1 MIKDNIN
8 EKIKIKE
15 AIIVEGRDD
24 EARVKQSIDAM
35 IIVTH
40 GFGIKEET
48 WTLIDKAYR
57 EKGVIIFTDPDHA
70 GEMIRRKIEKR
81 CPKAMH
87 ANLSREKARKNKD
100 IGVENARRED
110 ILTAILS
117 AKSNKNDTQ
126 GESLLANNSQTENQ
140 SKNQAEN
147 ELENQSEIQLSNNLQ
162 SESSLRL
169 EDIYALGI
177 CGGEGAKIR
186 REKLC
191 DKLGIG
197 YTNAKGFIK
206 RANDFGISK
215 KEIMEAME
223 IE

>member
-1 MIKDNIN
+1 MLRQMIKDNIN

-24 EARVKQSIDAM
+24 EARVKQAIDAM

-48 WTLIDKAYR
+48 WNLIDKAYR

-81 CPKAMH
+81 CPKALH

-100 IGVENARRED
+100 IGIENASPED
-110 ILTAILS
+110 ILSAILS
-117 AKSNKNDTQ
+117 AKSKKRGTQ
-126 GESLLANNSQTENQ
+126 GKSPLSINSQ
-140 SKNQAEN
+140 S
-147 ELENQSEIQLSNNLQ
+147 ENQSENQAKNQLSKNLQ
-162 SESSLRL
+162 SEEPLNI
-169 EDIYALGI
+169 EDVYALGI
-177 CGGEGAKIR
+177 CGGEGSKVR
-186 REKLC
+186 RERLC

-215 KEIMEAME
+215 KDIMEALLVE
-223 IE
+223 

>member
-1 MIKDNIN
+1 MIKDNMY

-81 CPKAMH
+81 CPKALH

-100 IGVENARRED
+100 IGVENASSED

-117 AKSNKNDTQ
+117 AKSKKNDTQ
-126 GESLLANNSQTENQ
+126 GESLLSNNSQ
-140 SKNQAEN
+140 
-147 ELENQSEIQLSNNLQ
+147 
-162 SESSLRL
+162 SESPLSP

-186 REKLC
+186 RERLC

-215 KEIMEAME
+215 KDIMEALLVE
-223 IE
+223 

>member
-1 MIKDNIN
+1 MIKDNID

-48 WTLIDKAYR
+48 WKLIDKAYR

-81 CPKAMH
+81 CPKALH

-100 IGVENARRED
+100 IGVENASSED

-117 AKSNKNDTQ
+117 AKSKKNDTQ
-126 GESLLANNSQTENQ
+126 GKSLLSNNSQ
-140 SKNQAEN
+140 
-147 ELENQSEIQLSNNLQ
+147 
-162 SESSLRL
+162 SESPLSP

-186 REKLC
+186 RERLC

-215 KEIMEAME
+215 KDIMEALLVE
-223 IE
+223 

>member
-1 MIKDNIN
+1 MIKDNID

-81 CPKAMH
+81 CPKALH

-100 IGVENARRED
+100 IGVENARPQD
-110 ILTAILS
+110 VLTAILS
-117 AKSNKNDTQ
+117 AKSKKNDTQ
-126 GESLLANNSQTENQ
+126 GKSL
-140 SKNQAEN
+140 
-147 ELENQSEIQLSNNLQ
+147 LSNNSQ
-162 SESSLRL
+162 SESSLSP

-186 REKLC
+186 RERLC

-215 KEIMEAME
+215 KDIMEALLVE
-223 IE
+223 

>member
-1 MIKDNIN
+1 MIKDNID

-81 CPKAMH
+81 CPKALH

-100 IGVENARRED
+100 IGVENARPQD
-110 ILTAILS
+110 VLTAIMS
-117 AKSNKNDTQ
+117 AKSKKSETQ
-126 GESLLANNSQTENQ
+126 GKSLLSNNSQ
-140 SKNQAEN
+140 
-147 ELENQSEIQLSNNLQ
+147 
-162 SESSLRL
+162 SESPLSP

-186 REKLC
+186 RERLC
-191 DKLGIG
+191 DKLSLIH
-197 YTNAKGFIK
+197 I
-206 RANDFGISK
+206 
-215 KEIMEAME
+215 
-223 IE
+223 

>member
-1 MIKDNIN
+1 MIKDNID

-81 CPKAMH
+81 CPKALH
-87 ANLSREKARKNKD
+87 ANLSREKAIKNKD
-100 IGVENARRED
+100 IGVENASSED
-110 ILTAILS
+110 ILTAIMS
-117 AKSNKNDTQ
+117 AKSKKSETQ
-126 GESLLANNSQTENQ
+126 GKSLLSNNSQ
-140 SKNQAEN
+140 
-147 ELENQSEIQLSNNLQ
+147 
-162 SESSLRL
+162 SESPLSP

-186 REKLC
+186 RERLC
-191 DKLGIG
+191 DKFGIG

-215 KEIMEAME
+215 KDIMEALLVE
-223 IE
+223 

>member
-81 CPKAMH
+81 CPKALH

-100 IGVENARRED
+100 IGVENASSED

-117 AKSNKNDTQ
+117 AKSKKNDTQ
-126 GESLLANNSQTENQ
+126 GKSLLSNNSQ
-140 SKNQAEN
+140 
-147 ELENQSEIQLSNNLQ
+147 
-162 SESSLRL
+162 SESPLSP

-186 REKLC
+186 RERLC

-215 KEIMEAME
+215 KDIMEALLVE
-223 IE
+223 

>member
-48 WTLIDKAYR
+48 WKLIDKAYR

-81 CPKAMH
+81 CPKALH

-100 IGVENARRED
+100 IGVENASSED

-117 AKSNKNDTQ
+117 AKSKKSDDQ
-126 GESLLANNSQTENQ
+126 GKSS
-140 SKNQAEN
+140 
-147 ELENQSEIQLSNNLQ
+147 LSNNLQ
-162 SESSLRL
+162 SEEALSP
-169 EDIYALGI
+169 EDIYGLGI

-186 REKLC
+186 RERLC

-215 KEIMEAME
+215 KDIMEALLVE
-223 IE
+223 

>member
-81 CPKAMH
+81 CPKALH

-100 IGVENARRED
+100 IGVENARPQD
-110 ILTAILS
+110 VLTAIMS
-117 AKSNKNDTQ
+117 AKSKKSETQ
-126 GESLLANNSQTENQ
+126 GKSLLSNNSQ
-140 SKNQAEN
+140 
-147 ELENQSEIQLSNNLQ
+147 
-162 SESSLRL
+162 SESPLSP

-186 REKLC
+186 RERLC

-215 KEIMEAME
+215 KDIMEALLVE
-223 IE
+223 

>member
-48 WTLIDKAYR
+48 WKLIDKAYR

-81 CPKAMH
+81 CPKALH

-100 IGVENARRED
+100 IGVENASSED

-117 AKSNKNDTQ
+117 AKSKKSETQ
-126 GESLLANNSQTENQ
+126 GKSL
-140 SKNQAEN
+140 
-147 ELENQSEIQLSNNLQ
+147 LSNNSQ
-162 SESSLRL
+162 SESSLSP

-186 REKLC
+186 RERLC

-215 KEIMEAME
+215 KDIMEALLVE
-223 IE
+223 

>member
-24 EARVKQSIDAM
+24 EARVKQSIAAM

-48 WTLIDKAYR
+48 WKLIDKAYR

-81 CPKAMH
+81 CPKALH

-100 IGVENARRED
+100 IGVENASSED

-117 AKSNKNDTQ
+117 AKSKKSETQ
-126 GESLLANNSQTENQ
+126 GKSLLSNNSQ
-140 SKNQAEN
+140 
-147 ELENQSEIQLSNNLQ
+147 
-162 SESSLRL
+162 SESPLSP

-186 REKLC
+186 RERLC

-215 KEIMEAME
+215 KDIMEALLVE
-223 IE
+223 

>member
-48 WTLIDKAYR
+48 WKLIDKAYR

-81 CPKAMH
+81 CPKALH

-100 IGVENARRED
+100 IGVENASSED

-117 AKSNKNDTQ
+117 AKSKKNDTQ
-126 GESLLANNSQTENQ
+126 GESLLSNNSQ
-140 SKNQAEN
+140 
-147 ELENQSEIQLSNNLQ
+147 
-162 SESSLRL
+162 SESPLSP

-186 REKLC
+186 RERLC

-197 YTNAKGFIK
+197 YTNAKGFLK

>member
-1 MIKDNIN
+1 MIKDNID

-81 CPKAMH
+81 CPKALH

-100 IGVENARRED
+100 IGVENASSED

-117 AKSNKNDTQ
+117 AKSKKSETQ
-126 GESLLANNSQTENQ
+126 GKSLLANKSQT
-140 SKNQAEN
+140 KNQLENHAEN
-147 ELENQSEIQLSNNLQ
+147 ELENQLSNNLQ
-162 SESSLRL
+162 SESSLSP

-186 REKLC
+186 RERLC
-191 DKLGIG
+191 YKLGIG

-215 KEIMEAME
+215 KDIMEALLVE
-223 IE
+223 

>member
-24 EARVKQSIDAM
+24 EARVKQAIDAM

-81 CPKAMH
+81 CPKALH

-100 IGVENARRED
+100 IGVENARPQD
-110 ILTAILS
+110 ILTAIMS
-117 AKSNKNDTQ
+117 AKSKKSETQ
-126 GESLLANNSQTENQ
+126 GKSLLSNNSQ
-140 SKNQAEN
+140 
-147 ELENQSEIQLSNNLQ
+147 
-162 SESSLRL
+162 SESPLSP

-186 REKLC
+186 RERLC

-215 KEIMEAME
+215 KDIMEALLVE
-223 IE
+223 

>member
-1 MIKDNIN
+1 MIKDNMD

-48 WTLIDKAYR
+48 WKLIDKAYR

-81 CPKAMH
+81 CPKALH

-100 IGVENARRED
+100 IGVENASSED

-117 AKSNKNDTQ
+117 AKSKKSETQ
-126 GESLLANNSQTENQ
+126 GKSL
-140 SKNQAEN
+140 
-147 ELENQSEIQLSNNLQ
+147 LSNNSQ
-162 SESSLRL
+162 SESSLSP

-186 REKLC
+186 RERLC

-215 KEIMEAME
+215 KDIMEALLVE
-223 IE
+223 

>member
-1 MIKDNIN
+1 MLRQMIKDNID

-24 EARVKQSIDAM
+24 EARVKQAIDAM

-48 WTLIDKAYR
+48 WNLIDKAYR

-81 CPKAMH
+81 CPKALH
-87 ANLSREKARKNKD
+87 ANLSREKATKNKD
-100 IGVENARRED
+100 IGVENASSED

-117 AKSNKNDTQ
+117 AKSKKSETQ
-126 GESLLANNSQTENQ
+126 GKSL
-140 SKNQAEN
+140 
-147 ELENQSEIQLSNNLQ
+147 LSNNLQ
-162 SESSLRL
+162 SESTLSP

-177 CGGEGAKIR
+177 CGGEGAKVR
-186 REKLC
+186 RERLC
-191 DKLGIG
+191 GKLGIG

-215 KEIMEAME
+215 KDIMEALLVE
-223 IE
+223 

>member
-48 WTLIDKAYR
+48 WKLIDKAYR

-81 CPKAMH
+81 CPKALH

-100 IGVENARRED
+100 IGVENASSED

-117 AKSNKNDTQ
+117 AKSKKNDTQ
-126 GESLLANNSQTENQ
+126 GKSLLANK
-140 SKNQAEN
+140 SK
-147 ELENQSEIQLSNNLQ
+147 
-162 SESSLRL
+162 SESPLSP

-186 REKLC
+186 RERLC

-215 KEIMEAME
+215 KDIMEALLVE
-223 IE
+223 

>member
-1 MIKDNIN
+1 MIKDNID

-57 EKGVIIFTDPDHA
+57 EKGVIIFNDPDHA

-81 CPKAMH
+81 CPKALH

-100 IGVENARRED
+100 IGVENARPQD
-110 ILTAILS
+110 VLTAILS
-117 AKSNKNDTQ
+117 AKSKKNDTQ
-126 GESLLANNSQTENQ
+126 GKSLLANKSQT
-140 SKNQAEN
+140 KNQLENHAEN
-147 ELENQSEIQLSNNLQ
+147 ELESQLSNNLQ
-162 SESSLRL
+162 SESSLSP

-186 REKLC
+186 RERLC

-215 KEIMEAME
+215 KDIMEALLVE
-223 IE
+223 

>member
-1 MIKDNIN
+1 MIKDNID

-48 WTLIDKAYR
+48 WKLIDKAYR

-81 CPKAMH
+81 CPKALH

-100 IGVENARRED
+100 IGVENASSED

-117 AKSNKNDTQ
+117 AKSKKSETQ
-126 GESLLANNSQTENQ
+126 GKSLLANKSQT
-140 SKNQAEN
+140 KNQLENHAEN
-147 ELENQSEIQLSNNLQ
+147 ELESLLSNNSQ
-162 SESSLRL
+162 SESPLSP

-186 REKLC
+186 RERLC

-215 KEIMEAME
+215 KDIMEALLVE
-223 IE
+223 

>member
-48 WTLIDKAYR
+48 WKLIDKAYR

-81 CPKAMH
+81 CPKALH

-100 IGVENARRED
+100 IGVENASSED

-117 AKSNKNDTQ
+117 AKSKKNDTQ
-126 GESLLANNSQTENQ
+126 GKSLLSNNSQ
-140 SKNQAEN
+140 
-147 ELENQSEIQLSNNLQ
+147 
-162 SESSLRL
+162 SESPLSP

-186 REKLC
+186 RERLC

-215 KEIMEAME
+215 KDIMEALLVE
-223 IE
+223 

>member
-1 MIKDNIN
+1 MIKDNMD

-48 WTLIDKAYR
+48 WKLIDKAYR

-81 CPKAMH
+81 CPKALH

-100 IGVENARRED
+100 IGVENASSED

-117 AKSNKNDTQ
+117 AKSKKSETQ
-126 GESLLANNSQTENQ
+126 GKSLLANKSQ
-140 SKNQAEN
+140 SK
-147 ELENQSEIQLSNNLQ
+147 SPLSP
-162 SESSLRL
+162 

-186 REKLC
+186 RERLC

-215 KEIMEAME
+215 KDIMEALLVE
-223 IE
+223 

>member
-1 MIKDNIN
+1 MIKDNMD

-48 WTLIDKAYR
+48 WKLIDKAYR

-81 CPKAMH
+81 CPKALH

-100 IGVENARRED
+100 IGVENASSED

-117 AKSNKNDTQ
+117 AKSKKSETQ
-126 GESLLANNSQTENQ
+126 GKSLLSNNSQ
-140 SKNQAEN
+140 
-147 ELENQSEIQLSNNLQ
+147 
-162 SESSLRL
+162 SESPLSP

-186 REKLC
+186 RERLC

-215 KEIMEAME
+215 KDIMEALLVE
-223 IE
+223 

>member
-1 MIKDNIN
+1 MIKDNID

-81 CPKAMH
+81 CPKALH

-100 IGVENARRED
+100 IGVETARPQD
-110 ILTAILS
+110 VLTAILS
-117 AKSNKNDTQ
+117 AKSKKNDTQ
-126 GESLLANNSQTENQ
+126 GKSL
-140 SKNQAEN
+140 
-147 ELENQSEIQLSNNLQ
+147 LSNNSQ
-162 SESSLRL
+162 SESSLSP

-186 REKLC
+186 RERLC

-215 KEIMEAME
+215 KDIMEALLVE
-223 IE
+223 

>member
-8 EKIKIKE
+8 EKNKIKE

-81 CPKAMH
+81 CPKALH

-100 IGVENARRED
+100 IGVENARPQD
-110 ILTAILS
+110 VLTAILS
-117 AKSNKNDTQ
+117 AKSKKNDTQ
-126 GESLLANNSQTENQ
+126 GESLLSNNSQ
-140 SKNQAEN
+140 
-147 ELENQSEIQLSNNLQ
+147 
-162 SESSLRL
+162 SESPLSP
-169 EDIYALGI
+169 EDIYVLGI

-186 REKLC
+186 RERLC

-215 KEIMEAME
+215 KDIMEALLVE
-223 IE
+223 

>member
-48 WTLIDKAYR
+48 WKLIDKAYR

-81 CPKAMH
+81 CPDALH

-100 IGVENARRED
+100 IGVENARPQD
-110 ILTAILS
+110 VLTAILS
-117 AKSNKNDTQ
+117 AKSKKSDDQ
-126 GESLLANNSQTENQ
+126 GKSLLANKSQT
-140 SKNQAEN
+140 KNQLENHAEN
-147 ELENQSEIQLSNNLQ
+147 ELESQLSNNLQ
-162 SESSLRL
+162 SESPLSP
-169 EDIYALGI
+169 EDIYGLGI

-186 REKLC
+186 RERLC

-215 KEIMEAME
+215 KDIMEALL

>member
-24 EARVKQSIDAM
+24 EARVKQAIDAM

-48 WTLIDKAYR
+48 WKLIDKAYR

-81 CPKAMH
+81 CPDALH
-87 ANLSREKARKNKD
+87 ANLSREKARKNND
-100 IGVENARRED
+100 IGVENSSSED
-110 ILTAILS
+110 ILTAIMS
-117 AKSNKNDTQ
+117 AKSKKNDTQ
-126 GESLLANNSQTENQ
+126 GKSLLANKSQT
-140 SKNQAEN
+140 KNQLENHAEN
-147 ELENQSEIQLSNNLQ
+147 ELESQLSNNLQ
-162 SESSLRL
+162 SESPLSP

-186 REKLC
+186 RERLC

-215 KEIMEAME
+215 KDIMEALL

>member
-1 MIKDNIN
+1 MIKDNID

-48 WTLIDKAYR
+48 WKLIDKAYR

-81 CPKAMH
+81 CPKALH

-100 IGVENARRED
+100 IGVENASSED

-117 AKSNKNDTQ
+117 AKSKKSETQ
-126 GESLLANNSQTENQ
+126 GKSL
-140 SKNQAEN
+140 
-147 ELENQSEIQLSNNLQ
+147 LSNNLQ
-162 SESSLRL
+162 SESPLSP

-186 REKLC
+186 RERLC

-215 KEIMEAME
+215 KDIMEALLVE
-223 IE
+223 